1 MKNLMR
7 IEYCTSWSYLA
18 RAVALSRKILTEHED
33 KISELKLV
41 PSHGG
46 VFEISLND
54 EVLFSKKE
62 LDRYPEK
69 EEVEDLVKE
78 KLQD

>member
-1 MKNLMR
+1 MNNRLR
-7 IEYCTSWSYLA
+7 IEYCTSWAYLG
-18 RAVALSRKILTEHED
+18 RAVALSRTLLTEHTD
-33 KISELKLV
+33 KVSELALI

-54 EVLFSKKE
+54 ELLFSKKE

-69 EEVEDLVKE
+69 GEVEDLVRA
-78 KLQD
+78 KLNI

>member
-1 MKNLMR
+1 MG
-7 IEYCTSWSYLA
+7 
-18 RAVALSRKILTEHED
+18 RAVALSRTLLTEHTNTV
-33 KISELKLV
+33 SELSLI

-54 EVLFSKKE
+54 ELLFSKKE

-69 EEVEDLVKE
+69 GEVEDRFGWMTSLP
-78 KLQD
+78 